1 MQESL
6 NVESDASLSDSDE
19 QLVVRVDAPEEGP
32 ESLVFTASGS
42 NHRMSFSS
50 ADTCCSCTS

>member
-32 ESLVFTASGS
+32 ESLVFTAS
-42 NHRMSFSS
+42 
-50 ADTCCSCTS
+50 